1 MPHGDD
7 GSSVGVT
14 TTHAVMDVSPA
25 ATAATT
31 APRSAQI
38 VAPYEADSTLHPAT
52 IRPLPHS
59 TAAPTWKD
67 EYGARARDCAQ
78 SLAGVIAF
86 IRRQPRVGGP
96 RWQQR
101 SRVLRAAIVGPT
113 RRPARRVHSITSI
126 FPPGRSL

>member
-67 EYGARARDCAQ
+67 EYGARARDCAVSAASSMAANCGSRRAASALSISSIPWPATSHLDRKQ
-78 SLAGVIAF
+78 SLA
-86 IRRQPRVGGP
+86 
-96 RWQQR
+96 
-101 SRVLRAAIVGPT
+101 
-113 RRPARRVHSITSI
+113 
-126 FPPGRSL
+126 